1 MNLWWP
7 TFGVPL
13 LGIAGTIV
21 GQIRSGR
28 PKIVRIGTLCATV
41 VSAISPSMG
50 LYGLVKLDEL
60 AKRSQLDYGFEGLA
74 WLFAVLGVIAA
85 IFCLLVIRKGCKLF
99 DWIPLAVSVW
109 MFVVWAAVCSTL

>member
-1 MNLWWP
+1 MNLWWI

-13 LGIAGTIV
+13 LGIAWTIV

-28 PKIVRIGTLCATV
+28 PQIVRIVTSCATV

-50 LYGLVKLDEL
+50 IYGLLKLDEL
-60 AKRSQLDYGFEGLA
+60 AKRRPFDYGFEGLA
-74 WLFAVLGVIAA
+74 WLFAVVGVIAA
-85 IFCLLVIRKGCKLF
+85 IFGLLVLRKSCKFF
-99 DWIPLAVSVW
+99 DWTPLAVSVW